1 MKTAPTGEGK
11 AAQVKTVLT
20 GERNDA
26 RVKTAPTGE
35 GKEPRVKTAP
45 TRERNDA
52 RLQTAPTV
60 KTARVKTAPTGEHK
74 EPRVKTAPTWWN
86 EMTAY
91 WLFYVTLTLCL
102 ARAILRTTRGLHI
115 LQLDGYKTTRY
126 VRWIAQHLS
135 HCFEIKEVLI
145 VAALVLLTV
154 VYPAAWLF
162 PVLCIAWGAFQA
174 AQIIWRKKVEAK
186 KPLVYTARAKRV
198 FGFAVFLLVGL
209 AIVLAQVARLQS
221 APTAWHV
228 AVFLFSEVTVITL
241 TVANL
246 LIYPLERT
254 INGAYLRA
262 ARKRIQTLRPKV
274 IGITGSYGKTSTKY
288 ILHQILSQKFNALM
302 TPDSYNTPMG
312 VTKVIRGEL
321 TAAHEV
327 FIVEMGAYRRGD
339 IRELCQL
346 ASPEIGILTAVGM
359 QHLERFK
366 SIKTIAKT
374 KYELIESL
382 PANGLA
388 VFNCD
393 NDIVAGLADKTDDK
407 QVIRYAVDA
416 DNAALTASNVR
427 HTEAGLEFT
436 VHCHAEECG
445 GQAPALRRGKM
456 NNGQAPALR
465 RGKMNNGQAPALRH
479 GKMNNGQAPP
489 LQVDGEIEMR
499 TRLLGRHNVSNI
511 LAATSVALAC
521 GMELAEIRD
530 AVAKVEPV
538 PHRLQLSAGAGGV
551 TIIDDSFNANPVG
564 AKAALEVLDDFGRA
578 PNGGKKVLV
587 TPGMVELGEQEYEE
601 NRRFGERAAQV
612 CDRVI
617 LVGRNR
623 TAPILEGLKTANYPK
638 DRVSIAANLAEVKDY
653 LAKLLKP
660 GDVVLFENDL
670 PDNYNES
677 SVSP

>member
-1 MKTAPTGEGK
+1 MI
-11 AAQVKTVLT
+11 
-20 GERNDA
+20 
-26 RVKTAPTGE
+26 
-35 GKEPRVKTAP
+35 
-45 TRERNDA
+45 
-52 RLQTAPTV
+52 
-60 KTARVKTAPTGEHK
+60 
-74 EPRVKTAPTWWN
+74 
-86 EMTAY
+86 AY
-91 WLFYVTLTLCL
+91 LLFYVTLTLCL

-162 PVLCIAWGAFQA
+162 PVLCIAWSAFQA

-221 APTAWHV
+221 APTAWLV

-288 ILHQILSQKFNALM
+288 ILHQILSQKFNTLM

-366 SIKTIAKT
+366 SIETIAKT

-382 PANGLA
+382 PADGLA

-407 QVIRYAVDA
+407 QVIRYAVDT

-427 HTEAGLEFT
+427 HTEKGLEFT
-436 VHCHAEECG
+436 VHCHAEERG
-445 GQAPALRRGKM
+445 GQAPALRRGKT
-456 NNGQAPALR
+456 NNGQAP
-465 RGKMNNGQAPALRH
+465 PLRH

-489 LQVDGEIEMR
+489 LRHGKMNNGQAPALQVDGEIEMR

-521 GMELAEIRD
+521 GMELEEIRD